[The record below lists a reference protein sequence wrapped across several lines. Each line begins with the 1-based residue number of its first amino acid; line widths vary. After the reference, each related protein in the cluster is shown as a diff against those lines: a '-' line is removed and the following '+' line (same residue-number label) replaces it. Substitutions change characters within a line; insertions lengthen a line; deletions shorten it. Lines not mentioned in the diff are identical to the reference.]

1 MDEGG
6 MKVAVEAWRRSWQWV
21 KKLGSR
27 KPPIGIW
34 ARSGGRYVRWRA
46 AAIVMVI
53 GNLFHDAH

>member
-1 MDEGG
+1 
-6 MKVAVEAWRRSWQWV
+6 MKVAVEAWRRSWQWL

>member
-1 MDEGG
+1 MDEVG